1 MCLDVVWFWVQN
13 FNEGSKK
20 QQVTFI
26 PAQEKKQTKRINMDR
41 RS

>member
-1 MCLDVVWFWVQN
+1 MRLDVVWFWVHN
-13 FNEGSKK
+13 LNEGSKK

-26 PAQEKKQTKRINMDR
+26 PAQENNRTKRINMDR